1 MTRLRSYRNVAIQ
14 SFIQTISIAPLQST
28 ITQRRSR
35 HNMDTVSEFHA
46 EAPQAT
52 ASEGLAQGPSW
63 RLERDSNPR
72 PFGRYASNLP
82 MCYHAP
88 RQCEGLHTITL
99 LSKCSISQ
107 TKQCVGLCSALIK
120 DAAVNGKKMILQ
132 SVLPLIF

>member
-14 SFIQTISIAPLQST
+14 SFIQTISIAPLQYT

-52 ASEGLAQGPSW
+52 ASEGLAQGPTW

-72 PFGRYASNLP
+72 PFGRKETNLLMSHNALTMVEYSP
-82 MCYHAP
+82 GKP
-88 RQCEGLHTITL
+88 RLYIRRTGNHLEETDCVPPLPSTL
-99 LSKCSISQ
+99 ES
-107 TKQCVGLCSALIK
+107 
-120 DAAVNGKKMILQ
+120 
-132 SVLPLIF
+132 